1 MMEFLILM
9 PVLMRHHYCEIYI
22 SNDEHLRHKYNLPA
36 ISYRKGK
43 VLRVKEPL
51 QGNYRPGK
59 LRGQEHINDE
69 DLDKTP
75 TEGEK
80 KGYVLLENN
89 PNTTKNF
96 TRINFTMLTY

>member
-1 MMEFLILM
+1 MNYIQNTYDLNESLFGISFRYLRETEKKLLTGSLLAIKINYPLMMEFLILM

-59 LRGQEHINDE
+59 LRG
-69 DLDKTP
+69 
-75 TEGEK
+75 
-80 KGYVLLENN
+80 
-89 PNTTKNF
+89 
-96 TRINFTMLTY
+96 